1 MMRRFLFLA
10 VLTFLA
16 VTTAYQVPVVYDP
29 DTPGVVLEGF
39 HALEGHGANAFRWTD
54 GNAHIHISG
63 AGTAAWKLM
72 LNLSGS
78 RPAGVEPP
86 VARLLVNG
94 VPVAAFKSTRATTRY
109 DYALPWPQ
117 PLADDID
124 VQIASDTF
132 APPNDLRTLG
142 VGVYAL
148 RIEPAEPFTVPSARV
163 VMFSMVAVI
172 AIAASANRTV
182 KLVSSTVDGS
192 QSRKERITAWGIPL
206 FLLPVIVIGLV
217 IFRVLTAVALPWLAG
232 AAVVIY
238 TAVRLHERAS
248 RLETA
253 AIIATSLSF
262 LHFCY
267 DFLDLFRISRFTD
280 VATMFQ
286 AAQKLVQGLDP
297 YDYVIVRDNPL
308 YAHSY
313 VYPPSFAQFLG
324 LFLPFGTPGA
334 TYAWVGLNCLLYFV
348 VLAGLLRVFNLH
360 VRSAGMYAL
369 LLVAFNYQPVIDT
382 LYGGQLDILILALL
396 VLALLL
402 ARRERFVASGAALA
416 FAVMTKLHPAL
427 VLPFYCAPRRWRGYL
442 GFALALA
449 LIVAVSVALAPPNL
463 YVSYLTVVLPGR
475 GGESTGNPENQS
487 LSGFLY
493 RVQNLSW
500 DDQPSPA
507 QAASTRYISYGAS
520 ALLGLGTL
528 GAMLYSLYRVRNN
541 RSNANDALHHS
552 LWIVLMLLVLPTS
565 WVHYET
571 QLLLPLAAIL
581 PYALAARRRGLLIA
595 WAVVAALTAFAN
607 QEIFRSGDFDAFP
620 LILLQSYKLYG
631 VLLLWALLLW
641 LTLKPHTLVQ
651 LSNGHSRV
659 AYD

>member
-10 VLTFLA
+10 VFTVLA
-16 VTTAYQVPVVYDP
+16 VSAAYQAPVVYDL

-39 HALEGHGANAFRWTD
+39 HTLEGHGANSFRWTD

-63 AGTAAWKLM
+63 AGSAAWKLM
-72 LNLSGS
+72 LTLSGS
-78 RPAGVEPP
+78 RPVGVEPP

-109 DYALPWPQ
+109 DYTLPWPQ

-148 RIEPAEPFTVPSARV
+148 RVEPAEPFTLPSARV
-163 VMFSMVAVI
+163 VLFSLAAVI
-172 AIAASANRTV
+172 AIAATAHRTV
-182 KLVSSTVDGS
+182 KLVSGAVDGT
-192 QSRKERITAWGIPL
+192 QGRTERIIAWGIPL
-206 FLLPVIVIGLV
+206 FLLIVIALGL
-217 IFRVLTAVALPWLAG
+217 IFFRVLTALALPWLAG
-232 AAVVIY
+232 AALVTY
-238 TAVRLHERAS
+238 TALRLRERMTW
-248 RLETA
+248 LETA

-267 DFLDLFRISRFTD
+267 DCLDLFRISQFTD

-297 YDYVIVRDNPL
+297 YDYAIVRDNPL

-313 VYPPSFAQFLG
+313 VYPPSFAQFLA

-334 TYAWVGLNCLLYFV
+334 TYAWVGLNFLLYFV
-348 VLAGLLRVFNLH
+348 LLAGLLRVFNLH
-360 VRSAGMYAL
+360 ARSAGMYAL
-369 LLVAFNYQPVIDT
+369 LLLAFNYRPVIDT

-396 VLALLL
+396 VLALVL
-402 ARRERFVASGAALA
+402 ARRERFAASGAALA

-427 VLPFYCAPRRWRGYL
+427 VLLFYFAPRRWRGYF
-442 GFALALA
+442 GFALALT
-449 LIVAVSVALAPPNL
+449 LIVGVSVALAPPNL
-463 YVSYLTVVLPGR
+463 YVNYLTVVLPGR
-475 GGESTGNPENQS
+475 GSESTGNPENQS

-493 RVQNLSW
+493 RAQNLSW
-500 DDQPSPA
+500 DDQPTPA
-507 QAASTRYISYGAS
+507 QASTARLFSYGAS
-520 ALLGLGTL
+520 ALLGLATL
-528 GAMLYSLYRVRNN
+528 GAMLFSLYRARAA
-541 RSNANDALHHS
+541 RSGVDDALHLS
-552 LWIVLMLLVLPTS
+552 LWIVLMLLILPTS
-565 WVHYET
+565 WMHYET
-571 QLLLPLAAIL
+571 QLLLPLAALL

-595 WAVVAALTAFAN
+595 WLVVAVLTAFAN

-631 VLLLWALLLW
+631 LLLLWALLLW
-641 LTLKPHTLVQ
+641 LTIKPQTL
-651 LSNGHSRV
+651 RP
-659 AYD
+659 